1 MKRERVAQSKPF
13 VLVKVEP
20 PKARKETPMDAKG
33 KLKTLKRFMILKDH
47 GEIESKSDR
56 YNDDEVPPLKDCSD
70 VKIAYQIEV
79 EVLVIRHGLNVH
91 VKSFKYL
98 KIHLTIS

>member
-47 GEIESKSDR
+47 GER
-56 YNDDEVPPLKDCSD
+56 V
-70 VKIAYQIEV
+70 
-79 EVLVIRHGLNVH
+79 
-91 VKSFKYL
+91 
-98 KIHLTIS
+98 